1 MIILYFHLQ
10 PQFKNELF
18 HILHN
23 QNYASSAS
31 CCNYE
36 TAEYLNGVIGGND
49 LISFSLFHLNARSLV
64 KNQDALA
71 HLLASIIH
79 KFSVLAITETWV
91 KESNVNDLSFEGYN
105 FVSNH
110 RANRIGGG
118 VGLFIDQ
125 NFSYKILPEF
135 NVSDANI
142 IESLFVEIC
151 IARHKNIII
160 GVIYRPPSENT
171 LEFVEKVNEIISGVT
186 KGNKHCYITGDFNLD
201 LLKHESHSVTAQF
214 LESLFA
220 FGFLPMITKPT
231 RITAHS
237 ATLIDNI
244 FTNNT
249 TVSSKSGLII
259 SDISDHLPIF
269 SIVFGHYL
277 CKDSN
282 SFTIRDTSEI
292 RVNEFR
298 HKLENTN
305 WDFSDQANHA
315 NDPNTAY
322 NIFIDKYT
330 GLFDTCFPFK
340 TIKGK
345 ALNSFTIQKTGR
357 AWFLF
362 LPSVNVH

>member
-1 MIILYFHLQ
+1 MITRKILDLQIAREYQENLVMPINMTCYLCNKSLGSSLCNYCKFQFPFHDLDDNAFKIVLYEFQ
-10 PQFKNELF
+10 HGTITYDADHLETLFSIQFFYQHSTLSDPNSDLDPD
-18 HILHN
+18 LNN
-23 QNYASSAS
+23 QNYASLANY
-31 CCNYE
+31 CNYE
-36 TAEYLNGVIGGND
+36 SAEDLNGVIGGNK

-71 HLLASIIH
+71 HLLANINH

-110 RANRIGGG
+110 RANKIGGG

-135 NVSDANI
+135 NVSNANI
-142 IESLFVEIC
+142 IESLFVKIC
-151 IARHKNIII
+151 IPRHKNIII

-214 LESLFA
+214 IESLFA
-220 FGFLPMITKPT
+220 FSFLPMITKPT

-249 TVSSKSGLII
+249 TVSSKNGLII

-269 SIVFGHYL
+269 SIVF
-277 CKDSN
+277 
-282 SFTIRDTSEI
+282 
-292 RVNEFR
+292 
-298 HKLENTN
+298 
-305 WDFSDQANHA
+305 W
-315 NDPNTAY
+315 
-322 NIFIDKYT
+322 
-330 GLFDTCFPFK
+330 
-340 TIKGK
+340 
-345 ALNSFTIQKTGR
+345 
-357 AWFLF
+357 
-362 LPSVNVH
+362 

>member
-1 MIILYFHLQ
+1 M
-10 PQFKNELF
+10 
-18 HILHN
+18 
-23 QNYASSAS
+23 
-31 CCNYE
+31 
-36 TAEYLNGVIGGND
+36 
-49 LISFSLFHLNARSLV
+49 
-64 KNQDALA
+64 
-71 HLLASIIH
+71 
-79 KFSVLAITETWV
+79 

-214 LESLFA
+214 IESLFA

-249 TVSSKSGLII
+249 TVSSKNGLII

-269 SIVFGHYL
+269 SIVFGDYL
-277 CKDSN
+277 RKDSN
-282 SFTIRDTSEI
+282 SFTIRDTSEK

-305 WDFSDQANHA
+305 WDFSDQANNA

-345 ALNSFTIQKTGR
+345 ALNSFRKPWLTKS
-357 AWFLF
+357 
-362 LPSVNVH
+362 LPGSINKKNKLYKQYLRHRSNEQLPKVQNI